1 MKKMIALLAAALT
14 LTAVL
19 TACGQKQESRTPE
32 ELTQVYADAL
42 TENGGEMVEYNPVI
56 SKVDSEDPVSA
67 MILESMGLKEEDMT
81 AFGVSGSMMNVKAYG
96 IAAVMPAE
104 GKEEAVKEGLQ
115 GFIDRQKSS
124 FETYLA
130 DQYAVAESA
139 RAWRPWRTAPS
150 SWSCARTRTPSLTAS
165 APPSRR
171 NPFLQEKIPDCLAVR
186 DFFILVSAGPLRP
199 NRCLPRPR

>member
-104 GKEEAVKEGLQ
+104 GKEDAVKEGLQ
-115 GFIDRQKSS
+115 GFIDRQKSN

-139 RAWRPWRTAPS
+139 RLETLEDGTVLMVMCEDQDTVFDGIRAAIE
-150 SWSCARTRTPSLTAS
+150 A
-165 APPSRR
+165 
-171 NPFLQEKIPDCLAVR
+171 
-186 DFFILVSAGPLRP
+186 
-199 NRCLPRPR
+199 

>member
-1 MKKMIALLAAALT
+1 MKKMIALLAAALP

-139 RAWRPWRTAPS
+139 RLETLEDGTVLMVMCEDQDTVFDGIRAAIE
-150 SWSCARTRTPSLTAS
+150 A
-165 APPSRR
+165 
-171 NPFLQEKIPDCLAVR
+171 
-186 DFFILVSAGPLRP
+186 
-199 NRCLPRPR
+199 

>member
-19 TACGQKQESRTPE
+19 TACGQKQESRTPK

-139 RAWRPWRTAPS
+139 RLETLEDGTVLMVMCEDQDTVFDGIRAAIE
-150 SWSCARTRTPSLTAS
+150 A
-165 APPSRR
+165 
-171 NPFLQEKIPDCLAVR
+171 
-186 DFFILVSAGPLRP
+186 
-199 NRCLPRPR
+199 

>member
-96 IAAVMPAE
+96 IAAVMPVE
-104 GKEEAVKEGLQ
+104 GKEEDVKEGLQ

-139 RAWRPWRTAPS
+139 RLETLEDGTVLMVMCEDQDTVFDGIRAAIE
-150 SWSCARTRTPSLTAS
+150 A
-165 APPSRR
+165 
-171 NPFLQEKIPDCLAVR
+171 
-186 DFFILVSAGPLRP
+186 
-199 NRCLPRPR
+199 

>member
-104 GKEEAVKEGLQ
+104 GKEEAVKEGMQ

-139 RAWRPWRTAPS
+139 RLETLEDGTVLMVMCEDQDTVFDGIRAAIE
-150 SWSCARTRTPSLTAS
+150 A
-165 APPSRR
+165 
-171 NPFLQEKIPDCLAVR
+171 
-186 DFFILVSAGPLRP
+186 
-199 NRCLPRPR
+199 